1 MGSSSQLS
9 PSQFNPFNIFVVYS
23 DLDRTI
29 SVSSIRIRNF
39 PFIFLAYNQLN
50 KAVLAVPMCN
60 KPVGLGANLKR
71 FSNFL

>member
-23 DLDRTI
+23 DLERTI

-50 KAVLAVPMCN
+50 KAVLAVP
-60 KPVGLGANLKR
+60 KVDEDYSTGFHIYR
-71 FSNFL
+71 QY